1 MVGGPENCLC
11 KSGELEFT
19 AEPWLR
25 SREWLYPNALRELV
39 IQKLEI
45 ENRWD
50 RSEPARFNTGCGRAM
65 PPRLLHRRSLC
76 APGSSRGKTLDDRHA
91 VQKAQLSAG
100 RNPNKS
106 RVFPWPEQNGS
117 RSPPDRSFLPDGNS
131 CNVLGSNNHVPGR
144 TSDLQL

>member
-11 KSGELEFT
+11 KSGKLEF
-19 AEPWLR
+19 AVGPSLR
-25 SREWLYPNALRELV
+25 SREWLTRMPCVSYSYK
-39 IQKLEI
+39 KLEI

-50 RSEPARFNTGCGRAM
+50 RSEPARSNTGCGRAM
-65 PPRLLHRRSLC
+65 HLRPLHRPSLC
-76 APGSSRGKTLDDRHA
+76 APGSSRDKTLDDRHA

-106 RVFPWPEQNGS
+106 RVFPWPERNGS